1 MIDEI
6 MAVPFTALCFSWNTQ
21 SVRIAETVGCGT
33 VDSSWIDYS
42 CKRYEPDFIPALIDK
57 LVDRKPSVF
66 VCALQEDAKP
76 GSHLISHA
84 LPEALGNIG
93 YSLLK
98 RSRWL
103 GVGGT
108 TFQRLCSN
116 GELVQRGLRLAIFA
130 CEEWLAQFSAQAK
143 SMLVYETSAW
153 PATNVDNVTHG
164 KGGLAI
170 TLFVHGIGRISF
182 LNCHLPFSA
191 STVKQSNEDRIGNG
205 LLTQTKSLSRLI
217 ALVEKT
223 HCSDHLIVLGDLNFR
238 ILNFSHGVDAASV
251 HEALARSTESRYNVY
266 KTRDELRLAIDYG
279 ALAARLSEGIDNSGP
294 SFFMPT
300 GKMRWGRDADST
312 VREAYYFGDD
322 AAQNPSW
329 CDRVL
334 FCDKDSAPHVLQ
346 CKYYDRFE
354 HGVTMT
360 RSDHS
365 AVLCFLEIVGRKEHV
380 ETRLMSSGNNLSSS
394 KDNSDLLVDR
404 PQEISDSEQT
414 DSVLFD
420 SIA

>member
-1 MIDEI
+1 MDES
-6 MAVPFTALCFSWNTQ
+6 AFTALCFTWNTQ

-42 CKRYEPDFIPALIDK
+42 CTRYDPDFIPALIDK
-57 LVDRKPSVF
+57 LVETKPSVF

-84 LPEALGNIG
+84 LPEALKNVG
-93 YSLLK
+93 YLLIK

-108 TFQRLCSN
+108 TFQRLCNS

-130 CEEWLAQFSAQAK
+130 NEEWLAQLSTQAK
-143 SMLVYETSAW
+143 STLVYETTAW

-170 TLFVHGIGRISF
+170 TLYLPGIGRISF

-191 STVKQSNEDRIGNG
+191 STVKQSNEERIGDG
-205 LLTQTKSLSRLI
+205 LLTQTKALARLI

-223 HCSDHLIVLGDLNFR
+223 HCFDHLIILGDLNFR

-251 HEALARSTESRYNVY
+251 HDALARSTESRMNVY

-279 ALAARLSEGIDNSGP
+279 ALSARLSEGVDNCGP
-294 SFFMPT
+294 CHFMPT
-300 GKMRWGRDADST
+300 GKMRWGRLANST
-312 VREAYYFGDD
+312 TREAYYFGDD

-334 FCDKDSAPHVLQ
+334 HCDKDSAPHILR

-365 AVLCFLEIVGRKEHV
+365 AVLSLLELVGRKEHV
-380 ETRLMSSGNNLSSS
+380 EFRLMQNKN
-394 KDNSDLLVDR
+394 DDA
-404 PQEISDSEQT
+404 QFEIDVYTIDAKQQDQT
-414 DSVLFD
+414 DSVLLEN
-420 SIA
+420 AK